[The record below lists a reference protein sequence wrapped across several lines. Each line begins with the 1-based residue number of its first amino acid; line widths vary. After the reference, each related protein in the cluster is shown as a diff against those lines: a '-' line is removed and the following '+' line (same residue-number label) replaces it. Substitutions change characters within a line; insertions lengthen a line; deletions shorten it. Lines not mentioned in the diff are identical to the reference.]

1 MTKKKIKHK
10 KAFKR
15 ALDDLDAGEYIT
27 TMNEVKRWFYLLNK
41 SVFDNKV
48 DAMIQI
54 DIKRIRYQAWCEVYN
69 FDPAFRI
76 TLRTRYRAEKNL
88 VQALAHEM
96 VHVIQYVNTD
106 DMNHGPYFQM
116 WKKHFKTLNLK
127 L

>member
-1 MTKKKIKHK
+1 MTKKKLKHK

-15 ALDDLDAGEYIT
+15 ALADLDEGEYVT
-27 TMNEVKRWFYLLNK
+27 TSKEVLKWFHLLNK

-48 DAMIQI
+48 PSV
-54 DIKRIRYQAWCEVYN
+54 DINVRPIKFQGWCEYIDY
-69 FDPAFRI
+69 DPAFRI
-76 TLRTRYRAEKNL
+76 TLRTRYRSEKHL
-88 VQALAHEM
+88 MQAIAHEM

-116 WKKHFKTLNLK
+116 WKKHFKTLNIK